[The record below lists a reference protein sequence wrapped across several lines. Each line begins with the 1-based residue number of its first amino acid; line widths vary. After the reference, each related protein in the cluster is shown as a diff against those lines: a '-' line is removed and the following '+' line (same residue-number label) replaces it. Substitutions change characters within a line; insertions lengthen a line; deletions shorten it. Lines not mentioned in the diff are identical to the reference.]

1 MNKRYSKM
9 NKHYSSMHKHYSS
22 APLMRARALALAVT
36 LCAVTLCAVTTARSQ
51 TATEIL
57 KGKEITESALVDA
70 LSPGDSLPDGI
81 RTRSIKL
88 GGASGPSASGASS
101 NREAA
106 GKPRSKDVLIT
117 FETNSA
123 QLSDEGKASLD
134 VVARAFNNEKLA
146 TLSFAI
152 EGHADPR
159 GSADENFRLSQAR
172 ADSVRNYLVAAKGV
186 SPDRLKAVGK
196 GDRELMNT
204 RSIAAPENRR
214 VTFVTSQ

>member
-1 MNKRYSKM
+1 MNQSLHNISRS
-9 NKHYSSMHKHYSS
+9 N
-22 APLMRARALALAVT
+22 ARPLRALTLVLLFALVT
-36 LCAVTLCAVTTARSQ
+36 STHAQ
-51 TATEIL
+51 TGAEIL
-57 KGKEITESALVDA
+57 KGKEITESALIDA
-70 LSPGDSLPDGI
+70 LTPDDSLPPGV

-88 GGASGPSASGASS
+88 GGTSSGTASGSAA

-106 GKPRSKDVLIT
+106 AKPRSKDVLIT

-186 SPDRLKAVGK
+186 NPDRLKAIGK

-204 RSIAAPENRR
+204 RSVAAPENRR